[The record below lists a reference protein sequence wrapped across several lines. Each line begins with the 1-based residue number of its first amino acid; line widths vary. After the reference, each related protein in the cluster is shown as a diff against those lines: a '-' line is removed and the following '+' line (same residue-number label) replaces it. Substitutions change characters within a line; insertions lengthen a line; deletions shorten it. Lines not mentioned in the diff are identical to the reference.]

1 MSSVGVH
8 DLIARLNG
16 LRGLL
21 QQTTEDHESLCTTQ
35 LAALEEECSSKRI
48 SKAQLSQLVVAAMV
62 VEWPKQELRD
72 RCVGIFTNA
81 WAAGKAH
88 QDFTEFANYG
98 TERMWQFIKHNPHKA
113 LEVLGTLLEAL
124 QC

>member
-8 DLIARLNG
+8 DLIARLSG

-21 QQTTEDHESLCTTQ
+21 QQATEDHDSLCITQ
-35 LAALEEECSSKRI
+35 LAALEDECRYKRI
-48 SKAQLSQLVVAAMV
+48 SKAQLSQLVSAAMMA
-62 VEWPKQELRD
+62 EWPKQELRD

-81 WAAGKAH
+81 WAAGRAH

-98 TERMWQFIKHNPHKA
+98 TERMW
-113 LEVLGTLLEAL
+113 
-124 QC
+124 

>member
-8 DLIARLNG
+8 DLITRLNG
-16 LRGLL
+16 LSGLL
-21 QQTTEDHESLCTTQ
+21 QQATEDHESSCTTQ
-35 LAALEEECSSKRI
+35 LAALEEECRYKRI
-48 SKAQLSQLVVAAMV
+48 SKAQLSQLVAAAMV

-98 TERMWQFIKHNPHKA
+98 TERTWQFI
-113 LEVLGTLLEAL
+113 
-124 QC
+124 